1 MIARDQR
8 ALLRRVANIYPGPGG
23 GMDPS
28 PGGGGYSG
36 PGGGKYIGPS
46 HYADG
51 GGVDDYGGEHRPPG
65 PEDGA
70 PLHDLTGQGRV
81 YPDDIYGPNA
91 ARYYGH
97 GDEPLDHGTMSIIRQ
112 FKGRPSAKAAIYRA
126 VPAGITTAEKLADL
140 EKAMAANMRRGVVP
154 EGESRE
160 LQGSVWY
167 NKALAER
174 ARLRALPPEPETKT
188 DINPG
193 DWVTINRQY
202 AKNHGESALRGKYKI
217 VRKTVR
223 ADELYTD
230 GNSIH
235 EYGYWPRT
243 QRADGGS
250 VPPFKLY
257 SGAAKVIGA
266 KGQAKATPQQYAA
279 MPGIK
284 PDELKYSNFDTLGSK
299 ALPREEVIKH
309 LEANRLPIEET
320 QLGGEGRNTSTKFH
334 GPKTTLP
341 GGKNYREV
349 LLHLLPKT
357 GHDPESLS
365 INDVARGHTIDAQG
379 NRTPIDLSP
388 ANANYKSSHW
398 DEPNV
403 LAHVRMSDRRGPNG
417 EKVLHVEEI
426 QSDWGQQGRDQGF
439 GRREGKV
446 EQQPGGFWRI
456 TWPDGTFSGGYDTQ
470 TSAETALEYRGKGVP
485 HGPYVDNTQKWTD
498 LALKRVLHEA
508 AHGGYDKIA
517 FTPGDEQNKRYSLAT
532 HVKELR
538 LHDNSSGGIGRPRM
552 EGPFEGGSLDVYSH
566 DGSTKTVYVRDA
578 AHLSEQVGKEAAERL
593 LAQEPKSVS
602 VAGLGMRQRALGGQG
617 LMMGGAGMRG
627 YYDNI
632 LPKRLQALAQQ
643 HDPQAKV
650 RLFGHKVA
658 ADKYKG
664 YDRYEVAPGPIADH
678 AVYGV
683 RPDGNRVLVNQNQPT
698 REAAEA
704 HASELNDAAHEGV
717 PVHSLDVTPQM
728 RDSIKANGF
737 NSFKRGGDV
746 GMRQRYAD
754 GGETDTPAMNKA
766 LDLVSMFQP
775 AKPMMAQ
782 RVAPQQGGQMIE
794 PGSVS
799 IKSLTESFDK
809 AIQHHT
815 SLGPEERAANSRAA
829 LQTIAPHLG
838 KSKTGVPSPLLTK
851 NAKLMKSEEG
861 YKGGAPIS
869 LPNGQGVETTG
880 LALAPAYQEGKF
892 TTCPN
897 SASCKKECL
906 GKFAG
911 GYFYAGGGQDPDALK
926 GPRLNSVRKTV
937 AMLRE
942 PEAFAVRLHDEIE
955 AAKRMAS
962 MNNNMLGVRLNVLS
976 DINPR
981 VHKSIFEAHPDVAFY
996 DYTKNNTNPVA
1007 PNHHYTYSSTG
1018 VSDSDVDNPHSNW
1031 KQMRKRLDTGSNVAM
1046 AFSHKAHLPET
1057 VFDEETG
1064 KRYKVTNGDS
1074 HDFRPLDIQQK
1085 DQPGVIVGLRNKK
1098 ISSTNAAAHRTSNGF
1113 FVRYNP
1119 DFLVGN
1125 EGKRA
1130 KDMHGNPIAQN
1141 TEVRIRHQKAAPTL
1155 KSNDEAETP

>member
-1 MIARDQR
+1 MSKAKDIKRALQIARKPRQTGGSYSLNDVRPGGIGPSKLLEEKPTLMGMRPEQLSKIAAGAPGYEHLQQAAHDWLADNPQNPPSAAVGDILQRQDMGYAYADGGDVAPRAYRDDSGTFTYEGQPVKPEAPYEGPDAFGQRWRIDDMLVPAGETAPDQMTPRLTFRGGPQPTDYRIGRNLLGGGRDGKTPFRSHWGLAKGGAVENKDIRRALMIARDQR
-8 ALLRRVANIYPGPGG
+8 ALLRRIANIYPGPGG

-46 HYADG
+46 HYAEG
-51 GGVDDYGGEHRPPG
+51 GP
-65 PEDGA
+65 
-70 PLHDLTGQGRV
+70 
-81 YPDDIYGPNA
+81 
-91 ARYYGH
+91 
-97 GDEPLDHGTMSIIRQ
+97 
-112 FKGRPSAKAAIYRA
+112 
-126 VPAGITTAEKLADL
+126 
-140 EKAMAANMRRGVVP
+140 
-154 EGESRE
+154 
-160 LQGSVWY
+160 
-167 NKALAER
+167 
-174 ARLRALPPEPETKT
+174 
-188 DINPG
+188 
-193 DWVTINRQY
+193 
-202 AKNHGESALRGKYKI
+202 
-217 VRKTVR
+217 
-223 ADELYTD
+223 
-230 GNSIH
+230 
-235 EYGYWPRT
+235 
-243 QRADGGS
+243 
-250 VPPFKLY
+250 VPPFKLH
-257 SGAAKVIGA
+257 SGAAKIIGA
-266 KGQAKATPQQYAA
+266 KGQKKATPQQYAA

-284 PDELKYSNFDTLGSK
+284 PDELKHSKFDTLGSK

-309 LEANRLPIEET
+309 LEDNAVPLQET
-320 QLGGEGRNTSTKFH
+320 VLGDGDFDHGEAKGTKFGEH
-334 GPKTTLP
+334 TLP
-341 GGKNYREV
+341 GGENYREV
-349 LLHLLPKT
+349 LLHIPK
-357 GHDPESLS
+357 
-365 INDVARGHTIDAQG
+365 AQG
-379 NRTPIDLSP
+379 TTTYVVRAGGFGNQEWNKEFTSAADMNAYADKLKADGIPYRFMKRGKP
-388 ANANYKSSHW
+388 AFKSDHW
-398 DEPNV
+398 DQPNV
-403 LAHVRMSDRRGPNG
+403 VAHVRMSDRVGPNG
-417 EKVLHVEEI
+417 EKILHLEEA
-426 QSDWGQQGRDQGF
+426 QSDWGQKGRDQGF
-439 GRREGKV
+439 KTDATQRYEEWRNGALERAKQKLAA
-446 EQQPGGFWRI
+446 QQIPE
-456 TWPDGTFSGGYDTQ
+456 
-470 TSAETALEYRGKGVP
+470 ETAENFLTAMGMGNRQVGHDALAKYVGEKEHADALWEAHLENQGALP
-485 HGPYVDNTQKWTD
+485 AGPYVDNTQKWTD

-508 AHGGYDKIA
+508 AHGGYDKIVV
-517 FTPGDEQNKRYSLAT
+517 TPGDEQNKRYDL
-532 HVKELR
+532 
-538 LHDNSSGGIGRPRM
+538 SSQVRNISYFPDIGYLNA
-552 EGPFEGGSLDVYSH
+552 ETH
-566 DGSTKTVYVRDA
+566 DGKGLDEHDVKPGDLA
-578 AHLSEQVGKEAAERL
+578 KHIGKEAADRIL
-593 LAQEPKSVS
+593 KQE
-602 VAGLGMRQRALGGQG
+602 LQRYEGRGKLGGEFYHELEGDG
-617 LMMGGAGMRG
+617 LKMGGAGMRG

-650 RLFGHKVA
+650 QLGSTPVA
-658 ADKYKG
+658 D
-664 YDRYEVAPGPIADH
+664 DTAP
-678 AVYGV
+678 
-683 RPDGNRVLVNQNQPT
+683 L
-698 REAAEA
+698 
-704 HASELNDAAHEGV
+704 
-717 PVHSLDVTPQM
+717 HSIDVTPQM
-728 RDSIKANGF
+728 RDSIKGNGF

-754 GGETDTPAMNKA
+754 GGGADAPGVNKA

-782 RVAPQQGGQMIE
+782 RVAPQQSGQMTE

-799 IKSLTESFDK
+799 IKSLTEAFGK
-809 AIQHHT
+809 AVQHHT
-815 SLGPEERAANSRAA
+815 SLGPEDRAANSRAA
-829 LQTIAPHLG
+829 LQKLAPHLG

-981 VHKSIFEAHPDVAFY
+981 VHKAIFEAHPDVAFY
-996 DYTKNNTNPVA
+996 DYTKNNTNPVT

-1113 FVRYNP
+1113 FVRYDPN
-1119 DFLVGN
+1119 FLVGN
-1125 EGKRA
+1125 AGRRA

-1155 KSNDEAETP
+1155 KNNDEAETP